1 MELNTKYSAPKIK
14 KNRQNEAERWPVRS
28 AHCTVKDL

>member
-1 MELNTKYSAPKIK
+1 MELNTKYSAPKI

-28 AHCTVKDL
+28 AHCTVKGL